1 MGTGQSCSQTVPV
14 QHAVAQA
21 DGSCRAKAA
30 CAGGCVPAGGGYI
43 APAAGKWG
51 LGKRGWW
58 HERAACTVV
67 NLAGFVTA
75 LCFWQSLLGY
85 GNESLTG
92 PDSEIHR
99 LSAAIRQQHS
109 QRAEETLSRSG
120 PCGFFKSKTASNIF
134 NPSRGPTYISKCCF
148 PCWHCPYK
156 TEFCVAPDIKVAI
169 LFDFQS
175 ACFQ

>member
-1 MGTGQSCSQTVPV
+1 M
-14 QHAVAQA
+14 
-21 DGSCRAKAA
+21 
-30 CAGGCVPAGGGYI
+30 
-43 APAAGKWG
+43 
-51 LGKRGWW
+51 
-58 HERAACTVV
+58 V

-134 NPSRGPTYISKCCF
+134 NPSLEDQFT
-148 PCWHCPYK
+148 
-156 TEFCVAPDIKVAI
+156 
-169 LFDFQS
+169 FQS
-175 ACFQ
+175 AVSHVDTVLIKLSFV